1 MLGRRQRLRLVG
13 LRVLLFFAASDEAGG
28 GGGRIENKKV
38 NLLLL
43 LSKKERPYVKR
54 ERERDGPTEPA
65 KMARRDIF
73 FHFLRGVYSAH
84 MYTRR
89 RERERKERNSKEQK
103 ERKKK
108 EFCCERERERERGKL
123 RFPWR
128 RRFFSVN
135 DTSWKKRALLRAV
148 RTRCSVRLSR
158 HKPMPKVFSLDILL
172 FSRDFHQKEAFASF
186 SFPSLLFF
194 F

>member
-1 MLGRRQRLRLVG
+1 
-13 LRVLLFFAASDEAGG
+13 
-28 GGGRIENKKV
+28 
-38 NLLLL
+38 
-43 LSKKERPYVKR
+43 
-54 ERERDGPTEPA
+54 
-65 KMARRDIF
+65 MARRDIF

>member
-38 NLLLL
+38 NLLLLL

-89 RERERKERNSKEQK
+89 REREK
-103 ERKKK
+103 RKK
-108 EFCCERERERERGKL
+108 
-123 RFPWR
+123 
-128 RRFFSVN
+128 
-135 DTSWKKRALLRAV
+135 
-148 RTRCSVRLSR
+148 
-158 HKPMPKVFSLDILL
+158 
-172 FSRDFHQKEAFASF
+172 Q
-186 SFPSLLFF
+186 
-194 F
+194 